1 MNKRS
6 VDDQPIKLSKKSVRS
21 PLYMEVAATIQ
32 QEIEQGKY
40 AVGSTL
46 PTEEALSER
55 FNVSRHT
62 IRQALRELKAE
73 GQILSRAGIGTIVRT
88 QPEKIW
94 IMSGLNTLAD
104 LLEFATETEM
114 QIMSRTPVV
123 TDRKLAK
130 QLKCEVGSKWLKL
143 DVLRVIPNQPRPLS
157 LLNVYVNPLYVGKLQ
172 KIKHLKE
179 PIYSLLERE
188 FDVRITEV
196 YQEVTADSLDHEVAE
211 LLDATPGQSALRI
224 TRHFYDRKGGIVQI
238 VVGFYPSGRYTQ
250 VTRLQ
255 SKNEQP

>member
-6 VDDQPIKLSKKSVRS
+6 IENQPIKSRKKSNRS
-21 PLYMEVAATIQ
+21 PLYVEVAATIQ
-32 QEIEQGKY
+32 KEIEQGKY
-40 AVGSTL
+40 VVGSTL

-55 FNVSRHT
+55 FKVSRHT
-62 IRQALRELKAE
+62 IRQALRELKAD

-114 QIMSRTPVV
+114 QILSRTSVV
-123 TDRKLAK
+123 TDRKIAK
-130 QLKCEVGSKWLKL
+130 QLKCDPGIKWLKL

-157 LLNVYVNPLYVGKLQ
+157 FLCVYVNPIYVGKLQ

-179 PIYSLLERE
+179 PIYALLERE
-188 FDVRITEV
+188 FDIRITEV
-196 YQEVTADSLDHEVAE
+196 YQEVTADSLDHEIAE
-211 LLDATPGQSALRI
+211 ILDATPGQSALRI
-224 TRHFYDRKGGIVQI
+224 TRHFYDRKGHIVQI

>member
-1 MNKRS
+1 MSKHSANT
-6 VDDQPIKLSKKSVRS
+6 QPIRSTPKPSRS
-21 PLYMEVAATIQ
+21 PLYLEVASTIQ
-32 QEIEQGKY
+32 KEIEQGKY
-40 AVGSTL
+40 LVGSTL
-46 PTEEALSER
+46 PTEDALSER
-55 FNVSRHT
+55 FKVSRHT

-104 LLEFATETEM
+104 LLEFASETEM

-123 TDRKLAK
+123 LDRKAAK

-157 LLNVYVNPLYVGKLQ
+157 LLNVYVNPIYVGKLH
-172 KIKHLKE
+172 KIKHVKE
-179 PIYSLLERE
+179 PIYSLIERE

-196 YQEVTADSLDHEVAE
+196 HQEITADSLDHEVAE

-224 TRHFYDRKGGIVQI
+224 TRHFYDRKGDIVQI
-238 VVGFYPSGRYTQ
+238 VIGFYPSGRYTQ
-250 VTRLQ
+250 VTKLQ
-255 SKNEQP
+255 SKLDQS

>member
-1 MNKRS
+1 MRKPSLKTRPDTS
-6 VDDQPIKLSKKSVRS
+6 AKKASRS
-21 PLYMEVAATIQ
+21 PLYIEVAETIQ
-32 QEIEQGKY
+32 KEIEQGKY

-46 PTEEALSER
+46 PTEESLSDR
-55 FNVSRHT
+55 FKVSRHT
-62 IRQALRELKAE
+62 IRQALRELKAD
-73 GQILSRAGIGTIVRT
+73 GQILSRAGIGTIVRM

-114 QIMSRTPVV
+114 QILSRTPVV

-143 DVLRVIPNQPRPLS
+143 NVLRVIPNQPRPLS
-157 LLNVYVNPLYVGKLQ
+157 LLNVYVNPIYVGKLQ

-179 PIYSLLERE
+179 PIYSLIERE

-196 YQEVTADSLDHEVAE
+196 YQEITADSLDHEVAE

-224 TRHFYDRKGGIVQI
+224 TRHFYDRKGDSIQI
-238 VVGFYPSGRYTQ
+238 AVGFYPSGRYTQ

-255 SKNEQP
+255 SKNDQS